1 MSQNGRFLTCKNA
14 MDPNMTLPSL
24 ATPEINV
31 TKYQQCV
38 GLLIHA
44 MVWTC
49 PDIAYAVGMVLRHA
63 AAPGQ
68 AHMTVVKR
76 IFHYL

>member
-1 MSQNGRFLTCKNA
+1 
-14 MDPNMTLPSL
+14 MDPNTALPLL
-24 ATPEINV
+24 ATSEINV

-38 GLLIHA
+38 GSLMHA

-49 PDIAYAVGMVLRHA
+49 PDIAYVIGMVSRHA
-63 AAPGQ
+63 ATPGQ
-68 AHMTVVKR
+68 AHMTAVKR